1 VGQGQHQYA
10 LGTTAGETHGFGAL
24 VRQHRRAASLSQ
36 DVLGERAR
44 LGRSLQRQQRA
55 RLIIRMWRYIHIPLA
70 YLSLLV
76 IGFHSVI
83 ELWKMLVL
91 HY

>member
-1 VGQGQHQYA
+1 VLAPQEVGDF
-10 LGTTAGETHGFGAL
+10 E
-24 VRQHRRAASLSQ
+24 RAYEG
-36 DVLGERAR
+36 LGERAR

-55 RLIIRMWRYIHIPLA
+55 RLIIRTWRYIHIPVACIALG
-70 YLSLLV
+70 V
-76 IGFHSVI
+76 ISYHSIV